1 MFDGLSSLIAQA
13 AVLLA
18 VAVLAGFLTGRYL
31 WPRRQPV
38 QEGTDPV
45 PLPAEGTLQTPA
57 SQRTE
62 DEATVLQLQARLE
75 ESHRRLAQAD
85 EELLRMRAHVQ
96 AVADHSEA
104 EMGRLESGAIAA
116 LETAIASHR
125 EQMEALQAQLRA
137 AEETRREQ
145 AQQLDLERRRT
156 AQLQSALAERDEHL
170 ATLTANLKERRREGV
185 IHPETGAPH

>member
-31 WPRRQPV
+31 WPRQQPA
-38 QEGTDPV
+38 QESPDPLPV
-45 PLPAEGTLQTPA
+45 PAAGTPQAPA
-57 SQRTE
+57 SRRTE
-62 DEATVLQLQARLE
+62 DEAMILELRARLE
-75 ESHRRLAQAD
+75 ESYRRLAQAD

-96 AVADHSEA
+96 AVVDHNEA

-125 EQMEALQAQLRA
+125 EQLEALQVQLRT
-137 AEETRREQ
+137 AEETNREQ
-145 AQQLDLERRRT
+145 AQHLDLERRRT
-156 AQLQSALAERDEHL
+156 TQLQSALAERDEHL
-170 ATLTANLKERRREGV
+170 ATLTANLAERRRDGM
-185 IHPETGAPH
+185 IRPETGSPR